1 MVELADIQA
10 VYYMVAATGV
20 LVAAIFYILNLRETN
35 KNRKIVTSTNIM
47 NQFHTKENGLI
58 FLKLLQMEWSDFNDY
73 TKKYD
78 SRVNPENWSDRAYY
92 WSACD
97 MMGYQWKEGL
107 IDIETIQDLTGE
119 RIEAIWSKFGPIIEE
134 YRRSDFSKTSYRYFE
149 ELAKELIRRSA
160 RKEDISSSGLFNH
173 NQPYEKVYGKKN

>member
-1 MVELADIQA
+1 
-10 VYYMVAATGV
+10 
-20 LVAAIFYILNLRETN
+20 
-35 KNRKIVTSTNIM
+35 
-47 NQFHTKENGLI
+47 
-58 FLKLLQMEWSDFNDY
+58 
-73 TKKYD
+73 
-78 SRVNPENWSDRAYY
+78 
-92 WSACD
+92 

-134 YRRSDFSKTSYRYFE
+134 YRGSDFSKTSYRYFE

-160 RKEDISSSGLFNH
+160 RKEDLSSSGLFNH